1 MPQAAYLVSPCYLQI
16 QNTLMCSD
24 SGRLKILYNG
34 NGEMVL
40 ETFLLPLPSP
50 PYVMYIYKYVNV
62 KNNCVLWIQLVTFY
76 KGLQSFKVY
85 FLTCRR
91 FV

>member
-1 MPQAAYLVSPCYLQI
+1 
-16 QNTLMCSD
+16 
-24 SGRLKILYNG
+24 
-34 NGEMVL
+34 MVL

-91 FV
+91 FVWYVVSLTMFVCQNILKIMSTS